1 MYPQLISN
9 IVLYV
14 DKNDLYNFCRIGN
27 IYYQVC
33 QERINLEK
41 AIKLGLEK
49 LIKNGNLDYIK
60 LLHKFGKTNFNIEYY
75 VIIDYVAMH
84 GRLEILKWL
93 HENKIG
99 ECTTKAMD
107 VAAEYGHLDVIK
119 WLHEHGKEGCTTN
132 AMDFAAH

>member
-41 AIKLGLEK
+41 AAAT
-49 LIKNGNLDYIK
+49 NGHLR
-60 LLHKFGKTNFNIEYY
+60 
-75 VIIDYVAMH
+75 VV
-84 GRLEILKWL
+84 KWL
-93 HENKIG
+93 YKNR
-99 ECTTKAMD
+99 T
-107 VAAEYGHLDVIK
+107 
-119 WLHEHGKEGCTTN
+119 
-132 AMDFAAH
+132 